1 MRVLKRA
8 EIGVECHD
16 FVLMSVGEVNEN
28 KNHRAIIETLHILK
42 EKEIK
47 YFIVGKGALEK
58 ELQKLADK
66 YNLENQV
73 FFLGYREDIPQLLKT
88 TDVFCFPSKRE
99 GLGLAAVEAMASG
112 LPLITSNVHGI
123 NDYSMNGVTGYSCA
137 PDDYEAFA
145 NAIKRMKNDV
155 SNRKM
160 FGQANIE
167 IADRYDVKEVNW
179 CMRKIYEV
187 F

>member
-28 KNHRAIIETLHILK
+28 KNHRAIIEALHILK

-58 ELQKLADK
+58 KLQKLADK

-73 FFLGYREDIPQLLKT
+73 FFLGYREDIPQLLKAA
-88 TDVFCFPSKRE
+88 DVFCFPSKRE

-123 NDYSMNGVTGYSCA
+123 NDYSVNGGTGYSCA
-137 PDDYEAFA
+137 PDDYERFA
-145 NAIKRMKNDV
+145 QAIEAIKNDNA
-155 SNRKM
+155 SRIA
-160 FGQANIE
+160 FGKRNVVNAY
-167 IADRYDVKEVNW
+167 RYDVKKVEQR
-179 CMRKIYEV
+179 MRKIYQIV
-187 F
+187 